1 MSNQIKIKKGLNINL
16 VGEAEKV
23 LLTAQASELISI
35 RPSDFIGVTP
45 KLEVK
50 QGDEVKAGTV
60 LFFDKDHPEIKFTSP
75 VSGEVVEI
83 ERGDKRKLLSIKIL
97 ADKELNYENFNSGNV
112 AEMSREQIVENLLK
126 SGAWPF
132 IRQRPF
138 NTIANPTQTPKSIF
152 ISGFDSAPLGPDYDF
167 IVHNHGN
174 DFQSGLD
181 VLKKL
186 TKGKVHLNL
195 NADAKPSGVFTN
207 AKGVQINYFSG
218 PHPAGNV
225 GVQIHHIDPLNKG
238 EVVWVCNP
246 QDVLLIGKLFQ
257 TGKFDASRIV
267 AVTGSEAPSKKY
279 FKTIMGSSAKS
290 IIGKE
295 IDTHHT
301 RIISG
306 NVLTGKTI
314 QNNDSIG
321 FYDSQLTLIPEGH
334 EPEFLGWIAP
344 GFDKFS
350 LSKTFFSWLTPNK
363 KYNLNTNQ
371 HGEERAFVVSGEY
384 EKVLP
389 MDIYPVYLLKAA
401 LAQDIE
407 KMESLGIYEVVE
419 EDFALCEYVCTS
431 KIAVQDILRSGLDLV
446 KKELS

>member
-23 LLTAQASELISI
+23 LVTAQASDLISI

-60 LFFDKDHPEIKFTSP
+60 LFHDKDHPEIKFTAP

-97 ADKELNYENFNSGNV
+97 ADKELKYETFKSGNI
-112 AEMSREQIVENLLK
+112 AEMTREQIVENLLS

-138 NTIANPTQTPKSIF
+138 NTIANPSQTPKAIF

-167 IVHNHGN
+167 IVHNHGA
-174 DFQSGLD
+174 DFQAGID
-181 VLKKL
+181 ALKKL

-195 NADAKPSGVFTN
+195 NAEAKPSGVFTN

-257 TGKFDASRIV
+257 TGKFDAARIV
-267 AVTGSEAPSKKY
+267 AVAGSEAPSKKY

-314 QNNDSIG
+314 QNNDAIG

-363 KYNLNTNQ
+363 KYDLNTNQ

>member
-23 LLTAQASELISI
+23 LVTAQASDLISI

-60 LFFDKDHPEIKFTSP
+60 LFHDKDHPEIKFTAP
-75 VSGEVVEI
+75 VSGEVVEV
-83 ERGDKRKLLSIKIL
+83 ERGEKRKLLSIKIL
-97 ADKELNYENFNSGNV
+97 ADKELKYETFKSGNV
-112 AEMSREQIVENLLK
+112 AEMTREQIVENLLS

-138 NTIANPTQTPKSIF
+138 NTIANPSQTPKAIF

-167 IVHNHGN
+167 IVHNHGAE
-174 DFQSGLD
+174 FQTGLD

-186 TKGKVHLNL
+186 TKGKIHLNL
-195 NADAKPSGVFTN
+195 NAEAKPSGVFTN

-314 QNNDSIG
+314 QNNDAIG
-321 FYDSQLTLIPEGH
+321 FYDTQLTLIPEGH